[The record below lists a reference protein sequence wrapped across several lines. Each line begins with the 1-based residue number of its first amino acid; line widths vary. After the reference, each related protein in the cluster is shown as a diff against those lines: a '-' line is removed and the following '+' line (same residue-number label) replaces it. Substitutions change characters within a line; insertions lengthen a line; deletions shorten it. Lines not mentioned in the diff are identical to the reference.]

1 MLLQWPGRR
10 QGVRAFTSPLGKK
23 KPKLHESGWPAVTS
37 VRCHDTLQVVLSDYG
52 GLSPEALR
60 RRTPNTRWP
69 GSAQVG
75 TSLRADIL
83 FLESLTDA
91 DTRSSGYQ
99 DQDLGP
105 CGHGHASH
113 GHPPLLVHR
122 RVCIPYIH
130 CNSSTRTRNGIKYIT
145 VHLCIDLTGAGLRL
159 NCIYTCQVSL
169 NIVADGHGVV
179 KRKC

>member
-1 MLLQWPGRR
+1 MARPASGR
-10 QGVRAFTSPLGKK
+10 QG
-23 KPKLHESGWPAVTS
+23 
-37 VRCHDTLQVVLSDYG
+37 LQVPSREKEAQASRVGMACSHQCALSRRTRSSAVRLWRPEPR

-130 CNSSTRTRNGIKYIT
+130 CNSSTRTRNGIKYIQYI
-145 VHLCIDLTGAGLRL
+145 CALT
-159 NCIYTCQVSL
+159 
-169 NIVADGHGVV
+169 
-179 KRKC
+179 